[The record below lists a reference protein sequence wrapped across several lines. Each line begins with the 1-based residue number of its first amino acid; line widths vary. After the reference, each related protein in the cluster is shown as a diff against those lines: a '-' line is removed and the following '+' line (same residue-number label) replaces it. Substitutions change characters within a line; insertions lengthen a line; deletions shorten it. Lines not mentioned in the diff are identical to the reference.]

1 MSEVVSKGLLTLRK
15 SNMSPERVQIDGE
28 MFYFKKLTIDME
40 DELDSIVKDS
50 QNPNLKP
57 PERPAENAEIEAI
70 RKFEEEFLA
79 YRQEAAKTFRQLTA
93 KIMKFV
99 LTDEAG
105 KAFFAP
111 EDDVYGLLNNVYA
124 EKFSRAYMKF
134 RQGSEATP
142 AAAEARFPS

>member
-1 MSEVVSKGLLTLRK
+1 MSEVVSKGLCALRK
-15 SNMSPERVQIDGE
+15 SNTSPERISVDGE

-40 DELDSIVKDS
+40 DELDNIVKES

-57 PERPAENAEIEAI
+57 PERPAENADIEAV
-70 RKFEEEFLA
+70 RAFEEAFLA

-105 KAFFAP
+105 KPFFDAN
-111 EDDVYGLLNNVYA
+111 DDVYGLLNNVYA